1 MRQNPLLLL
10 FLAAILASG
19 LACPVQAQALAGEE
33 VWRSGTGDRVLAVAL
48 SEDGLSGAA
57 ITGERVYLFDENG
70 TTLWSYPVS
79 RGRSVA
85 ISPDGEH
92 IAAGGDQLL
101 LFDRNG
107 EVLRR
112 YTPASRILGVAVA
125 ADGRTVYAGTG
136 TGLLVFSPESE
147 QTAASAIWSSG
158 TEDPIVSVSIDGK
171 GSSVVAAGE
180 SGNIYFFSGD
190 GRLLWNYRTG
200 SSGVRAVISH
210 DGSTVAAASSQ
221 RAVFLLNRHGRLL
234 WKSPADGRVTDVS
247 LSGDGSTLVLADGGI
262 SVLNRD
268 GEAVWRGVA
277 GEEIRCVSASPGTTR
292 IIAGA
297 LDGTVSVFRLQPAA
311 GPADA
316 PSPEAAFTAGPLPSP
331 GETTSPEQGA
341 ALAPAVPVA
350 IGAWLA
356 ALGWR
361 RRRGR

>member
-33 VWRSGTGDRVLAVAL
+33 IWRSGIGDRVLAVAL

-125 ADGRTVYAGTG
+125 ADGRTAYAGTG

-247 LSGDGSTLVLADGGI
+247 LSGDGSTLVLAGGGI

-277 GEEIRCVSASPGTTR
+277 GEEIRCVSTSPGTTR
-292 IIAGA
+292 IIAGG

-311 GPADA
+311 GPAGA
-316 PSPEAAFTAGPLPSP
+316 PSPEAAFTAGPLPS
-331 GETTSPEQGA
+331 ETTSPEQGT
-341 ALAPAVPVA
+341 ALAPAAPVA
-350 IGAWLA
+350 VGAWLA